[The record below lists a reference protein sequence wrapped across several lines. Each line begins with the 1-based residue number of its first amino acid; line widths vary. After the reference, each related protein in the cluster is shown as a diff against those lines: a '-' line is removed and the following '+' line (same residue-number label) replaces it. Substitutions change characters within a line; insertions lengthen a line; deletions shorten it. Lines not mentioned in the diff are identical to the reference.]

1 MNAVD
6 QTIKLKDG
14 KLLVQKRRLSV
25 KLQGSPGA
33 NSMFTAGIPTGVSGL
48 VSAAVDGSA
57 VPVEARVTAGHQ
69 WSARSLRGLRRLG
82 ESLIECIQFLLLH
95 TLRVVSSIAVLRHA
109 TLQQCLNVAVS
120 LSLWK

>member
-33 NSMFTAGIPTGVSGL
+33 NSMITAGIPTGVSGL
-48 VSAAVDGSA
+48 VSAAVDGST

-82 ESLIECIQFLLLH
+82 ESLTEGACFGCCILF
-95 TLRVVSSIAVLRHA
+95 
-109 TLQQCLNVAVS
+109 
-120 LSLWK
+120 